1 MNKSIFKALGVLAQ
15 NKGMNK
21 YLNIFKETGEGIK
34 SQGMD
39 FFNRAIKQVVDEGD
53 QIETT
58 LTTKKYVHP
67 DRPDIFVEVDTSTGN
82 ANVGLVDPEAGAF
95 AYTDEMKKEQL
106 IESLEDE
113 GLGAMG
119 ARARADE
126 ILTMREKAKMM
137 REIGKSKIK
146 NKRQAMIDA
155 YNRIIK
161 EKNKKADG
169 GRVGMFMGGKLPQGA
184 GLLRQMIKMA
194 AKEKGLEKPSEML
207 SKFNPKK
214 VDKFTND
221 PNLLF
226 MKADVK
232 EGIMATDKIKN
243 FKDTAQ
249 SGRIDIVSYLLEMA
263 KELRSTNLTF
273 KAQNDV
279 MINEAVRLGMDRK
292 QAEFLV
298 KGLSEG
304 VKRSTKFPPPG
315 APEPT
320 DQGILE
326 LETILKNLKTGG
338 KPSRSLNA
346 DGGRV
351 GLRYGGDTMG
361 GPNDKSN
368 QDKGEVTSDAGFA
381 NTSPSRVEFDL
392 RDLAKTQ
399 QYSQPS
405 GVLAAGLGDGP
416 VTLVKDN
423 KTPFVQLKPYSVG
436 STNIGLNAILAN
448 RGLLSALIDPIESLE
463 DDQLVGDLS
472 FTTGIGPVG
481 LNIGTDFEGNK
492 NLQMQTGIP
501 LFGGTLSGDLRSD
514 LEGNTG
520 VNFGF
525 RKELKD
531 GGDVSLTVIE
541 IPDISGSGVETLFK
555 NK

>member
-1 MNKSIFKALGVLAQ
+1 
-15 NKGMNK
+15 MNK